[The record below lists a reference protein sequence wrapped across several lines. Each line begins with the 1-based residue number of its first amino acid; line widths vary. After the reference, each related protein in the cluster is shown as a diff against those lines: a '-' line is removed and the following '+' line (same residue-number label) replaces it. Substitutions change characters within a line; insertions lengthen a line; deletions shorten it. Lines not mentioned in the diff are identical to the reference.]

1 MALLDKSAFANIF
14 DFICFRAYTVPWMSH
29 EISIHS
35 FVIVIFLM
43 FLKVLTLV
51 KTTISQK
58 GLLKINYPNIA
69 IKYLFLKEREF
80 SSSKSSKKK

>member
-1 MALLDKSAFANIF
+1 MNII
-14 DFICFRAYTVPWMSH
+14 FIEFPFTTGFWLSG
-29 EISIHS
+29 
-35 FVIVIFLM
+35 FVVVVLIFLM

-58 GLLKINYPNIA
+58 GILKINCPNIA